1 MMIQVG
7 EASPPHRERMV
18 AEFHV
23 AHDGYIDIP
32 AEVYE
37 HEGKLMIAI
46 YSREGGN
53 PWEFP
58 LADFIQAIGQAI
70 AVLGR

>member
-1 MMIQVG
+1 MTIHVG
-7 EASPPHRERMV
+7 PAGPPHRESLV

-23 AHDGYIDIP
+23 AHDGVIDIP
-32 AEVYE
+32 AEIYE
-37 HEGKLMIAI
+37 DDGKLMIAI

-53 PWEFP
+53 PWEF
-58 LADFIQAIGQAI
+58 LLSDFVGVIGQAI

>member
-1 MMIQVG
+1 MPIHVG
-7 EASPPHRERMV
+7 EASPPHREKMV

-23 AHDGYIDIP
+23 AHNDVIDVP

-37 HEGKLMIAI
+37 DDGKLMIAI
-46 YSREGGN
+46 YSREGGH

-58 LADFIQAIGQAI
+58 LADFIEAIGKAI